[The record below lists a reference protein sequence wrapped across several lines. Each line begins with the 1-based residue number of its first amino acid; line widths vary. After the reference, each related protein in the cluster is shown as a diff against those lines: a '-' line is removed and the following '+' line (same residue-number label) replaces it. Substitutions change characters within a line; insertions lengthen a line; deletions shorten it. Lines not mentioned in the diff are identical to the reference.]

1 MFRKCTVLAYSAPP
15 VEIVPGLRDLV
26 DTTMSDSQG
35 RFLGHGRRGAQLA
48 TQQGQRT
55 TDTVRLSLQQVRETQ
70 NPSSFNL
77 NLAAKLEMES
87 QEGKEDQ
94 CSDDVSYASEVTM
107 VTSNKSKTDSRKE
120 IREYL
125 RFILLTFEQG
135 MKQGTKILIDLMHN
149 EKEVAEF
156 LESDKKEALFLHQHV
171 KEVKKSLEDARRTF
185 LLTKEA
191 LEFIESR
198 VVACYQQGMKTLI
211 DQIKKFCK
219 EDQLQQEKCKE
230 ALLAMQ
236 LQPTMQGELQH
247 CEHQPTDVAA
257 FSNLHTPRGRRAQAS
272 DADSADSGLPGVGRS
287 LLAKGWSDAQ
297 QRYFESL
304 GKQNTGERWLTAI
317 IQKLWEVSGGYHR
330 ERILKRRFYGA
341 NRHGSAKRK
350 AIIITPA
357 SKQTKNKQT
366 TTTTK
371 QQKQKQQ

>member
-55 TDTVRLSLQQVRETQ
+55 TDTVRSSLQQVRETQ

-120 IREYL
+120 ICEYIRSIPL
-125 RFILLTFEQG
+125 AGLEQRV
-135 MKQGTKILIDLMHN
+135 KILTDLRHN
-149 EKEVAEF
+149 KKEAAEL
-156 LESDKKEALFLHQHV
+156 LESDKKEAFLLHQHV

-191 LEFIESR
+191 LELIESR
-198 VVACYQQGMKTLI
+198 AVACYQQGMKTLI
-211 DQIKKFCK
+211 DQFKKFCK

-230 ALLAMQ
+230 ALLAMR

-272 DADSADSGLPGVGRS
+272 DADSADSGLPRVGRS

-317 IQKLWEVSGGYHR
+317 IQKLWEVSGGYH
-330 ERILKRRFYGA
+330 
-341 NRHGSAKRK
+341 
-350 AIIITPA
+350 
-357 SKQTKNKQT
+357 
-366 TTTTK
+366 
-371 QQKQKQQ
+371 